1 MWGENMRDRYYVM
14 IAGIGGQGTVLLS
27 RIIGDAALLKGLHV
41 RIGETYGAAMRGGAV
56 HSHVKI
62 GKEVYSPLLMEDQ
75 ADALLALEPLEGLR
89 RGLLY
94 LKPGGIVVLNTRVIY
109 PIDVNVGAADYP
121 SIDVI
126 INSLKRLG
134 ASRMVVHDFTALAE
148 KAGSSRVM
156 NVAVLG
162 AFARLIE
169 GTDAPIDKDPLI
181 EAIKSRVPARWL
193 EVNLKAFELGYK
205 VADEYLRKGK

>member
-1 MWGENMRDRYYVM
+1 MRDRYYIM

-27 RIIGDAALLKGLHV
+27 RIIGDAALMKGLHV

-62 GKEVYSPLLMEDQ
+62 GKEVHSPLLMEDE

-94 LKPGGIVVLNTRVIY
+94 LKPGGIVVLNTRKVY
-109 PIDVNVGAADYP
+109 PIDVNFGAADYP
-121 SIDVI
+121 AIEDIVK
-126 INSLKRLG
+126 SLYRLG
-134 ASRMVVHDFTALAE
+134 ASIVVVHDFTELAE
-148 KAGSSRVM
+148 KAGSARTM

-169 GTDAPIDKDPLI
+169 GTDAPLDKETLL
-181 EAIKSRVPARWL
+181 EAVKGRVPSKWL
-193 EVNLKAFELGYK
+193 EANIKAFQMGYE
-205 VADEYLRKGK
+205 VAEKQLKERKQ